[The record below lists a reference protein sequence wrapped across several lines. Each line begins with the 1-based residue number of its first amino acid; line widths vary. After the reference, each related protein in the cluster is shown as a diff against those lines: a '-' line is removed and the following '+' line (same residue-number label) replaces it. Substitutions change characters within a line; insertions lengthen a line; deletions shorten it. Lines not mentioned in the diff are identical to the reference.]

1 MSGHKWLY
9 NENVKDHFMN
19 PRNILDNIEEYKPD
33 GEGLTGNVQCGDE
46 MLFVIKVTDGIITDA
61 KWKTFGCASA
71 IASTSKLSEMVIGM
85 KIEDAYKISPQEV
98 VKALGGLPDKK
109 IHCSVLGDKALRAA
123 IDDYYKKNNMA
134 DKIQEEKAMVIC
146 NCMNV
151 TDHDIEDAVLEGV
164 RDYDKLQEM
173 TKLGTVCGGCKDE
186 AITVM
191 NEYIKKYFE

>member
-19 PRNILDNIEEYKPD
+19 PRNILDKIEEYKPD

-134 DKIQEEKAMVIC
+134 DKIQEKKAMVIC

>member
-19 PRNILDNIEEYKPD
+19 PRNILDKIEEYKPD